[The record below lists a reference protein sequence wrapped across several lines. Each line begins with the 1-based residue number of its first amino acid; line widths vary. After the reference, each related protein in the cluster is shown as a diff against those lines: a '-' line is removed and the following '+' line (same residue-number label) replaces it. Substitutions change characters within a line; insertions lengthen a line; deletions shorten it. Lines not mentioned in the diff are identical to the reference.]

1 LAIVVI
7 LSPPHGLGVAAGSWP
22 LGASEM
28 DMPLTP
34 ADLVILTADERDLLT
49 RRANAASGP
58 HRDVVRAR
66 IVLAAADGAAN
77 AQIARDLQICDDT
90 VRRWRHRFCSRTQ
103 QRLDGLKDRPRSGR
117 PPCFTPVEV
126 VEVKALACTRP
137 ADHGLPLTRWSVSE
151 LAAHATAT
159 GLVRPVS
166 ASTIG
171 RWLAADA
178 IKPWQHRSW
187 IFPRDPDFATKAARV
202 LDLYERTWQGRPLG
216 TDEFVISADEKS
228 QLQALRRRH
237 PEHPAAPG
245 RARRVEFEY
254 RRGGTLAYFAAYD
267 VHHPRV
273 IGRTAP
279 KTGIEP
285 FTELVEQVM
294 TQEPYA
300 SAKRVFWVVD
310 NGSSHAGQASI
321 DRMREAWPN
330 AVLVH
335 LPVHAS
341 WLNQVEIYF
350 SILQRKAIATGDF
363 ADLNDLAQR
372 ILAFQNRYNQNA
384 EPFGWKYTRHDLNRY
399 LDRLDND
406 GSLRP
411 AA

>member
-1 LAIVVI
+1 
-7 LSPPHGLGVAAGSWP
+7 
-22 LGASEM
+22 M
-28 DMPLTP
+28 DMPLTC
-34 ADLVILTADERDLLT
+34 ADRVVLTADERDLLT
-49 RRANAASGP
+49 RRANAACSAY
-58 HRDVVRAR
+58 RDVVRAR
-66 IVLAAADGAAN
+66 IVLAAADGVAN
-77 AQIARDLQICDDT
+77 AQIARELGVCEDT
-90 VRRWRHRFCSRTQ
+90 VRRWRGRFCGQPSG
-103 QRLDGLKDRPRSGR
+103 QRLDGLKDRPRPGR

-126 VEVKALACTRP
+126 AEVKALACSRP
-137 ADHGLPLTRWSVSE
+137 ADHGLPLTRWSVGE
-151 LAAHATAT
+151 IAAHATAT
-159 GLVRPVS
+159 GLVGPVS
-166 ASTIG
+166 SSTIG

-187 IFPRDPDFATKAARV
+187 IFPRDPDFAAKAGRV
-202 LDLYERTWQGRPLG
+202 LDLYQRRWDGADLAE
-216 TDEFVISADEKS
+216 DEYVISADEKS

-237 PEHPAAPG
+237 PETPAAPG
-245 RARRVEFEY
+245 RPRRVEFEY

-285 FTELVEQVM
+285 FTALVTDVM

-310 NGSSHAGQASI
+310 NGSSHAGLASI

-350 SILQRKAIATGDF
+350 SILQRKAITTGDF
-363 ADLNDLAQR
+363 ADLDNLAQR
-372 ILAFQNRYNQNA
+372 ILAFQSHYNQSA
-384 EPFGWKYTRHDLNRY
+384 APFGWKYTRDDLNRY
-399 LDRLDND
+399 IDRLNND
-406 GSLRP
+406 GTLRT